1 MKLQNVYS
9 LGEKVIHAEN
19 LQCALTKGSLK
30 QVLLHNSDC
39 PGTHHVDQ
47 VLLGL
52 TDICLSL
59 SPSARLKG
67 VCLTYTQLN

>member
-19 LQCALTKGSLK
+19 LQCALIKGSLK
-30 QVLLHNSDC
+30 QVLLHNC

-47 VLLGL
+47 VLFGL

-59 SPSARLKG
+59 SPSAGLKG
-67 VCLTYTQLN
+67 VCLTHPA